1 MNSIVTFYSYKGG
14 VGRSMALA
22 NVAILLARRGLK
34 VLAVDWDLEA
44 PGLERY
50 FSYFEIVPGGP
61 GLLRMCMEAGDAGTA
76 DYTKFTS
83 SFECEGPHPVTLLAS
98 GRESDESYA
107 QNLEAFDWES
117 FFKEGGGEFVEELR
131 ERWRNDFDIVL
142 IDSRTGLSDTGGICT
157 IQLPDI
163 VVAMFTANLQSLY
176 GVRDVMRLAQKARQ
190 TLAYDRM
197 PLSILP
203 IASRWGVGEFQ
214 ETRVWLDRVAD
225 GTKEFF
231 EDWLPRGI
239 EPRAV
244 IEAVKIP
251 QVAYFGFGERLA
263 VVEHG
268 TTDPQGMGFVYD
280 KVASFLASDFKK
292 VDALVGE
299 QRVQEA
305 EAAQGPTSAQRVEPP
320 APMTY
325 LYDVFFSYDTAM
337 ADWVLEFTER
347 VKSELAAMRGE
358 PVRTFIDVQ
367 EIRVG
372 DVWAETLADALLR
385 SKVLVAFITPRYIQS
400 RFAWKE
406 FLAFGER
413 ATLTGMPLILPV
425 LLRGDDFPSFLRKIT
440 WLDLRAQSL
449 QRSKPK
455 SSVALQ
461 HAIIELATQL
471 DRLIDAAPPCVE
483 GAVGIDLPRRR
494 TLKHS
499 SIYLALARVAKLERL
514 SVRHPCEDSSP
525 RMHPLEPSISECQTF
540 MRASLPRMRPSEP

>member
-1 MNSIVTFYSYKGG
+1 MSSIVTFYSYKGG

-50 FSYFEIVPGGP
+50 FSYFEITPGGP
-61 GLLRMCMEAGDAGTA
+61 GLLRMCMKARDAGTA

-83 SFECEGPHPVTLLAS
+83 SFECEAPHRVTLLAS
-98 GRESDESYA
+98 GRETDDSYT

-117 FFKEGGGEFVEELR
+117 FFKKGGGAFVEELR
-131 ERWRNDFDIVL
+131 ERWREDFDIVL

-203 IASRWGVGEFQ
+203 VASRWGVQEFQ
-214 ETRVWLDRVAD
+214 ESRIWLDRVAD

-231 EDWLPRGI
+231 EDWLPKGI
-239 EPRAV
+239 EPRSV

-263 VVEHG
+263 VVEQG

-292 VDALVGE
+292 VDVLVGE

-305 EAAQGPTSAQRVEPP
+305 AAQSPSSAQRVEPP
-320 APMTY
+320 APTTY
-325 LYDVFFSYDTAM
+325 LYDVFFSYDTSM

-347 VKSELAAMRGE
+347 LKSELAARRTE
-358 PVRTFIDVQ
+358 PVKTFMDVQ
-367 EIRVG
+367 EIRMG
-372 DVWAETLADALLR
+372 DTWADAIADALLR
-385 SKVLVAFITPRYIQS
+385 SKVLVAFITPRYISS

-406 FLAFGER
+406 FLAFRER
-413 ATLTGMPLILPV
+413 ADLTGKSLALPV
-425 LLRGDDFPSFLRKIT
+425 LLRGDDFPSSLSEIR
-440 WLDLRAQSL
+440 WLDLRAHSL
-449 QRSKPK
+449 QKSTPK
-455 SSVALQ
+455 SSVELQ
-461 HAIIELATQL
+461 HKIIELATQL
-471 DRLIDAAPPCVE
+471 DQLIDAAPPFDP
-483 GAVGIDLPRRR
+483 AWR
-494 TLKHS
+494 TLS
-499 SIYLALARVAKLERL
+499 ESIYRDAASAATPPSPAPKLKVAVRPRTPLPARAR
-514 SVRHPCEDSSP
+514 RP
-525 RMHPLEPSISECQTF
+525 RSRS
-540 MRASLPRMRPSEP
+540 RPR